1 MPEGA
6 ASAPG
11 RVRGLEVTTRRL
23 VEGLVSGG
31 HDSVF
36 RGRGIAFSEIREYR
50 HGDDVR
56 AIDWNVTARLNR
68 PYVKEYIEER
78 DLQVYVV
85 LDVSGSASFGGSL
98 AKRDR
103 ALEVAAAIVLAAQ
116 GANDRA
122 GAFLV
127 SDRIE
132 MYVPARRG
140 RRHAMRA
147 LIAMAAHEPASR
159 ATDLRACL
167 EAVAGI
173 IKRRSAIVI
182 ISDMVDGGDYARPLR
197 HLARRHDVSV
207 VRVTDRRER
216 ELPDV
221 GLIELEDGETGEQVL
236 VDTSDPGLRAE
247 HARLVRQGDAELA
260 ATLAR
265 CRVDRVDVETE
276 GDYGRRL
283 LRFFRTRGRR
293 RP

>member
-1 MPEGA
+1 MPAGTA
-6 ASAPG
+6 AALA
-11 RVRGLEVTTRRL
+11 RVRGLEVSTRRL
-23 VEGLVSGG
+23 VEGLASGG

-78 DLQVYVV
+78 DLQVYAV

-103 ALEVAAAIVLAAQ
+103 SLEVAAAIMLAAQ

-147 LIAMAAHEPASR
+147 LVAMSAHEPASR

-167 EAVAGI
+167 RAVAGI
-173 IKRRSAIVI
+173 VKRRSAIVI
-182 ISDMVDGGDYARPLR
+182 ISDMVDAGDYARPLR
-197 HLARRHDVSV
+197 HLSRRHDVCV
-207 VRVTDRRER
+207 VRVTDARER
-216 ELPDV
+216 EIPDV

-236 VDTSDPGLRAE
+236 VDTSDPEFRAE
-247 HARLVRQGDAELA
+247 HAALVRRGDAELA
-260 ATLAR
+260 SALAG
-265 CRVDRVDVETE
+265 CRVDRVDIGTE
-276 GDYGRRL
+276 GDYGPRL